1 MIKLFIIGAVILAVV
16 TGAAGT
22 IYHIVHDDAQRTAC
36 NRAEV
41 YHRDHPDFTGKIA
54 DDLVCQK

>member
-1 MIKLFIIGAVILAVV
+1 MIKLFIIGVIILAVV

-22 IYHIVHDDAQRTAC
+22 IYHIVHNDAQHVAC
-36 NRAEV
+36 SRAET
-41 YHRDHPDFTGKIA
+41 YHHDHPDFKGQLA